1 MIMGEKNNAEEN
13 LEFQTTEALL
23 GGDEAFESEEA
34 VEEFLSALGIER
46 RALSGNFAKFLEA
59 RADNSPELEKSN
71 ALRSAAEQ
79 IRRQHVVRRSSNP
92 TLEQGKDSK
101 QKKSFSGYWTN
112 PSVLLLIGEGASFSD
127 PVQRITAKAR
137 QLILDY
143 SSADNSIEKINPISL
158 AEFHGISVVA
168 RGDVRDS
175 RTVFRDDKF
184 VIEYNPNRSRPRVRY
199 SICHEIAHTL
209 FPDCNEKIRHRATHE
224 EMKGDDWQLEM
235 LCNVGAS
242 ELLMPL
248 GSLPEFDESLLTVE
262 ELMKLRKDLEV
273 STEALFLRV
282 ARVAELP
289 FAVFSA
295 SRKHSGQQSYQVD
308 YARPSRFWAVKIPNG
323 WTLPETS
330 VVKNCTAI
338 GFTDSEVETW
348 LPELGKLR
356 VECVGIPPHPDQT
369 LPRVMGIVYPVD
381 DSLVVGTNRIK
392 YVRGDATKPYDIGG
406 ERIVA
411 HVVNDKTAN
420 WGGAFA
426 LAVRRKWS
434 LAQTAFQNWAGGV
447 GNLSIGNVH
456 FVEVEPGL
464 TVATMI
470 AQKGYGESKTPRIR
484 YNFLKKCLDK
494 VADFAAE
501 RNASVHMPRIG
512 SGQAGGSW
520 EIISELVEDALCDR
534 EIIVYVY
541 TLPGAEPKKDMQPRL
556 DFSGSGQR

>member
-1 MIMGEKNNAEEN
+1 MGEKNKAEEN
-13 LEFQTTEALL
+13 LKFQTTEALL

-59 RADNSPELEKSN
+59 RADNSSESEKSET
-71 ALRSAAEQ
+71 LRSAAKQ
-79 IRRQHVVRRSSNP
+79 IERQYAARHSSDL
-92 TLEQGKDSK
+92 TLEVGESSK
-101 QKKSFSGYWTN
+101 PKKSSSSYWTN
-112 PSVLLLIGEGASFSD
+112 PSVLLLIGEGAFLAD
-127 PVQRITAKAR
+127 PVQRITSKAR

-143 SSADNSIEKINPISL
+143 SSVDNSIEKINPFAL
-158 AEFHGISVVA
+158 AEFYNISVIA

-175 RTVFRDDKF
+175 RTVFRDDRF

-209 FPDCNEKIRHRATHE
+209 FPDCREQIRHRATHE

-248 GSLPEFDESLLTVE
+248 GSLPEFDEKLLTVE
-262 ELMKLRKDLEV
+262 ELMKLRKNLEV

-295 SRKHSGQQSYQVD
+295 SRKHSGRQNYQID
-308 YARPSRFWAVKIPNG
+308 YTRTSKFWSVKIPNG
-323 WTLPETS
+323 WTLPDTS

-338 GFTDSEVETW
+338 GFTDNGTETW
-348 LPELGKLR
+348 LPELGSFR

-369 LPRVMGIVYPVD
+369 LPRVMGIIRPVD
-381 DSLVVGTNRIK
+381 ASRIVETNRIK
-392 YVRGDATKPYDIGG
+392 YVRGDATKPFDIGG
-406 ERIVA
+406 ERIIA
-411 HVVNDKTAN
+411 HVVNDKTVN
-420 WGGAFA
+420 WGGPFA

-434 LAQTAFQNWAGGV
+434 LAQTAFQEWATRA

-456 FVEVEPGL
+456 FVEVENGL
-464 TVATMI
+464 TIATMI
-470 AQKGYGESKTPRIR
+470 AQKGYGESNKPRIR

-494 VADFAAE
+494 VADFATDRE
-501 RNASVHMPRIG
+501 ASVHMPRIG
-512 SGQAGGSW
+512 SGQAGGNW
-520 EIISELVEDALCDR
+520 EIISELVEDSLCDR
-534 EIIVYVY
+534 EIVIYVY
-541 TLPGAEPKKDMQPRL
+541 TLPNAEVKKEAQPRL
-556 DFSGSGQR
+556 DFSGGD

>member
-1 MIMGEKNNAEEN
+1 MGEKNKAEEN
-13 LEFQTTEALL
+13 MEFQTTEALL
-23 GGDEAFESEEA
+23 GGDEAFASEEA
-34 VEEFLSALGIER
+34 VEEFLSALSIER

-59 RADNSPELEKSN
+59 RSASSTEPKTSK

-79 IRRQHVVRRSSNP
+79 VRQQSAARQLSNSTSARS
-92 TLEQGKDSK
+92 KK
-101 QKKSFSGYWTN
+101 QKSASGNYWTN
-112 PSVLLLIGEGASFSD
+112 PSVLLLLGEGASLAD

-143 SSADNSIEKINPISL
+143 SSADNSIEKINPFAL
-158 AEFHGISVVA
+158 AEFYGIMVVA

-209 FPDCNEKIRHRATHE
+209 FPDCAKQIRHRATHE
-224 EMKGDDWQLEM
+224 QMKGDDWQLEM

-248 GSLPEFDESLLTVE
+248 GSLPEFDERLLTAKK
-262 ELMKLRKDLEV
+262 LMDLRKELEV
-273 STEALFLRV
+273 STEALFLRIT
-282 ARVAELP
+282 RVAELP
-289 FAVFSA
+289 LIVFSA
-295 SRKHSGQQSYQVD
+295 SRKTTRQNYQID
-308 YARPSRFWAVKIPNG
+308 YTRSSRFWAFKIPSG
-323 WTLPETS
+323 FSLPADS

-338 GFTDSEVETW
+338 GFTDFGRETW
-348 LPELGKLR
+348 LPEMGEFHI
-356 VECVGIPPHPDQT
+356 ECVGIPPHPEET
-369 LPRVMGIVYPVD
+369 LPRVMGIVRPVD
-381 DSLVVGTNRIK
+381 ESQITQTNRIK
-392 YVRGDATKPYDIGG
+392 EVIGDATKPYDIGV
-406 ERIVA
+406 ERIIA
-411 HVVNDKTAN
+411 HIVNDKTAN

-434 LAQTAFQNWAGGV
+434 LAQTAFQEWASRA

-464 TVATMI
+464 TIATMI

-494 VADFAAE
+494 LADFAAE
-501 RNASVHMPRIG
+501 RDASVHMPRIG
-512 SGQAGGSW
+512 SGQAGGNW
-520 EIISELVEDALCDR
+520 DVISELVEDALCDR
-534 EIIVYVY
+534 EIVVYVY
-541 TLPGAEPKKDMQPRL
+541 TLPGAKVKKEAQPRL
-556 DFSGSGQR
+556 DFFGSGRRG